1 MRVTVT
7 ELKRMIAES
16 VAKHIK
22 EDAPPAERIQAA
34 ASRTPGSGPGD
45 TFAMP
50 RNSRV
55 PPELRS
61 ATPGSSPSTSDTT
74 TVRELRSMVREVIEE
89 MMGYEKGNEEM
100 YEAEK
105 LKEAVRK
112 MVRAELKRSG
122 R

>member
-16 VAKHIK
+16 VAKHMK
-22 EDAPPAERIQAA
+22 EDAPADRIHAAAERAPDTVGA
-34 ASRTPGSGPGD
+34 PLASRPRSGG
-45 TFAMP
+45 MP
-50 RNSRV
+50 PAPASSA
-55 PPELRS
+55 PATRS
-61 ATPGSSPSTSDTT
+61 SAT

-89 MMGYEKGNEEM
+89 MMKKEVAEEEM
-100 YEAEK
+100 DEAAK

-122 R
+122 K

>member
-16 VAKHIK
+16 VAKHMK
-22 EDAPPAERIQAA
+22 EQDGSLPVPASLGHHVPGRPGEVQTGGVVGGKPVGRDKE
-34 ASRTPGSGPGD
+34 ASLK
-45 TFAMP
+45 
-50 RNSRV
+50 N
-55 PPELRS
+55 
-61 ATPGSSPSTSDTT
+61 
-74 TVRELRSMVREVIEE
+74 MVREVIEE
-89 MMGYEKGNEEM
+89 MMDNEKANEET

>member
-16 VAKHIK
+16 VAKHMK
-22 EDAPPAERIQAA
+22 EGAPTASAVPLRGRMPAPVPGPTGEMQTGGVGGKPVGMNKE
-34 ASRTPGSGPGD
+34 AS
-45 TFAMP
+45 
-50 RNSRV
+50 
-55 PPELRS
+55 
-61 ATPGSSPSTSDTT
+61 
-74 TVRELRSMVREVIEE
+74 LRSMVREVIEE
-89 MMGYEKGNEEM
+89 MMDNEKVNEEM